1 MIFIYIINVTEPSVI
16 SRLKG
21 GSYVDVVKY
30 NQLKLLET

>member
-1 MIFIYIINVTEPSVI
+1 MSPTEPSVI
-16 SRLKG
+16 SKLKG